1 MIVLS
6 HYAVAPILRARQDMA
21 TQVETSLDLNRTRE
35 TVALTPE
42 GILFPDEQRL
52 GWAALEEIAATPTT
66 CFVVEENAAR
76 KVQFFSEAFNRFYSL
91 MPTERAPTMIA
102 AGFPMHR
109 IKGIGPHEDTL
120 RKIRSVAPVTG
131 PTLDTTM
138 GLGYTA
144 IEAARTASRVLTV
157 ELDPTVLEVC
167 RCNPW
172 SRELFSNPKIE
183 RRIGDSFEVIR
194 MFADGS
200 FNRIFH
206 DPPTFKLA
214 GQLYSGE
221 FYAQLYR
228 VLRRGG
234 QVFHYVGDLESA
246 LGSNVAKGAIK
257 RLQEQGF
264 KRVVRRP
271 EAFGVV
277 AYK

>member
-6 HYAVAPILRARQDMA
+6 HYAVASILRARQDGA
-21 TQVETSLDLNRTRE
+21 AQAETSLDLNRTHE
-35 TVALTPE
+35 TVDLTPE
-42 GILFPDEQRL
+42 GVLLPDGQRL
-52 GWAALEEIAATPTT
+52 DWDALEEIAATPTT
-66 CFVVEENAAR
+66 CFVIEENVAR

-91 MPTERAPTMIA
+91 MPTERAPAMIA

-109 IKGIGPHEDTL
+109 IKGIDPHEDTL
-120 RKIRSVAPVTG
+120 RKIRAVAPVTG
-131 PTLDTTM
+131 STLDTTM

-144 IEAARTASRVLTV
+144 IEAARTASRVITV

-172 SRELFSNPKIE
+172 SQELFNNPKIE
-183 RRIGDSFEVIR
+183 RRIGDSFEVIQT
-194 MFADGS
+194 FADGS
-200 FNRIFH
+200 FNYIFH

-214 GQLYSGE
+214 GRLYSGE

-264 KRVVRRP
+264 KKVVRRP
-271 EAFGVV
+271 EAFGLV